1 VVEQEGL
8 GGLDMDDADDDYST
22 TKEVLPISKSNM
34 VEEKQEDV
42 TILRK
47 NTFHNEVE
55 ELIWCSQANN
65 STVLA

>member
-1 VVEQEGL
+1 VF
-8 GGLDMDDADDDYST
+8 DDDYST
-22 TKEVLPISKSNM
+22 TKEVVPINKSNM